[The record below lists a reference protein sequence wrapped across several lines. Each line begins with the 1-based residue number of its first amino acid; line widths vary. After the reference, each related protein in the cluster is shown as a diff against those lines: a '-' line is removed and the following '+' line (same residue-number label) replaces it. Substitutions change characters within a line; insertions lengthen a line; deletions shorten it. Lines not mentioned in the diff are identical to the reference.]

1 MLLDRRQLLMWA
13 VSLAGGPLAPACHC
27 GREASGG
34 PVPVAGSRRG
44 PPELHPEMDGMS
56 VNELN
61 KAIAKL
67 VPLHKKLGAPLP
79 GDWLAEHEEPG
90 QTFAEYRAS
99 KPITPDVDGSGKRRL
114 LYIQPLGPLTKTQRS
129 IVELTGDYM
138 RRFFGL
144 EVRFR
149 PELPLSLLP
158 GSARRVHPSWGV
170 PQILTSYV
178 LEKVLEPR
186 LPDDA
191 AAYISFTAS
200 DLWPGEGWNFVFGQ
214 ASLRDRV
221 GVWSIYRYGD
231 PDASASALKLA
242 LRRALKVAVHE
253 TGHMFSLRHCTAY
266 ECVMGGSNNLAES
279 DRRPLALCPECTAK
293 ICWATKRDPV
303 SRCRELQAFAEQHG
317 FAEDAAFFRRA
328 VEALE
333 EP

>member
-13 VSLAGGPLAPACHC
+13 ASLAGRGCHC
-27 GREASGG
+27 GSEASGG
-34 PVPVAGSRRG
+34 PVPGAGSHHG
-44 PPELHPEMDGMS
+44 PPELRPEMDGKS

-61 KAIAKL
+61 EAIAKL
-67 VPLHKKLGAPLP
+67 APLHKKLGAPAR

-99 KPITPDVDGSGKRRL
+99 NPVTPDVDGPGKRRL

-129 IVELTGDYM
+129 IVDLTGDYM

-144 EVRFR
+144 EVRVR
-149 PELPLSLLP
+149 DELPLSLVP
-158 GSARRVHPSWGV
+158 DSARRIHPTWGV

-178 LEKVLEPR
+178 LEKLLVPR
-186 LPDDA
+186 LPEDA
-191 AAYISFTAS
+191 AAFISFTAS

-231 PDASASALKLA
+231 PEASKSAFKLA

-266 ECVMGGSNNLAES
+266 ECVMGGSNNLDES
-279 DRRPLALCPECTAK
+279 DRRPLWLCPECTAK
-293 ICWATKRDPV
+293 ICWATKRDPMALF
-303 SRCRELQAFAEQHG
+303 RELGAFAEQHG
-317 FAEDAAFFRRA
+317 FPEDGEFFRRSIA
-328 VEALE
+328 ALE
-333 EP
+333 KP